1 MAAWFSGGVQLLGV
15 VSSLVFLEGPC
26 AGGVEMR
33 RVPLRPRIPKPGEG
47 EGAERRRWRGGLSQE
62 VAEESSGGR
71 VSRCPGEG
79 LAVRRRTP
87 MGGTG
92 GDGRCWRRL
101 CAHPGGRGQPRPH
114 PAVAPPPPRGRP
126 APDPA
131 RSLTLSVA
139 SRPAV
144 SRAGVVQ

>member
-1 MAAWFSGGVQLLGV
+1 MGVFPAVQGKGWQ
-15 VSSLVFLEGPC
+15 SD
-26 AGGVEMR
+26 AG
-33 RVPLRPRIPKPGEG
+33 
-47 EGAERRRWRGGLSQE
+47 RRWEVQE
-62 VAEESSGGR
+62 A
-71 VSRCPGEG
+71 
-79 LAVRRRTP
+79 T
-87 MGGTG
+87 GGTG

-101 CAHPGGRGQPRPH
+101 CAHLGGRGQPRPH
-114 PAVAPPPPRGRP
+114 HAVAPPPPRGRP